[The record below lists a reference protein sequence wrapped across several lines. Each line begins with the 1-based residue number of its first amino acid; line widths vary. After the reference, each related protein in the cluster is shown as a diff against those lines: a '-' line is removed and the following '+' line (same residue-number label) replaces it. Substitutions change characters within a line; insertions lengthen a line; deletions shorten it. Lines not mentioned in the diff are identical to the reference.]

1 MNSPTL
7 VEKDTDMR
15 PQPDPQAGD
24 WPRVCAER
32 PLRVTV
38 IGAGVVGLSSAIWL
52 QRAGHAVTLID
63 RLSPMDP
70 EAYRGASSFGNAC
83 TMAFGACLPVAMPG
97 ILAQVPGMLLDR
109 TSPLS
114 IFWRDFPQLVPWLWS
129 FVRASTPSEV
139 DRIVGHLG
147 AWLRAAPAGHDSLID
162 EAGVP
167 NLLRQN
173 GCLYLF
179 RNEQEYQAAQAGIRL
194 REREGVRMAI
204 LDADQIR
211 EREPALAPLYH
222 KGLCFLDAYS
232 LDDPY
237 RYVQGLMQVF
247 QGRGG
252 RYIQA
257 DVRHIDRRGPDIV
270 VREPG
275 REHPCD
281 RLVIAGGAWS
291 AALAALVGDRVRL
304 NTERGYHVLF
314 PEAARLL
321 HAPTCYPAHGFYM
334 TPTTQGLRAAGTVE
348 LGGLGRPPRSV
359 RTDVIE
365 RTLRTLLPDAGPAGR
380 TWLGFRPSMPDS
392 LPVIGPS
399 PRDDRVFYAFGH
411 GHIGLTLAGI
421 SGRTIATLVSGQ
433 AVPLDLTPLRINRF

>member
-1 MNSPTL
+1 MNSSTTL
-7 VEKDTDMR
+7 GDPAGTRLPSGAPHVAW
-15 PQPDPQAGD
+15 PDVSAGQG
-24 WPRVCAER
+24 
-32 PLRVTV
+32 LRVTV
-38 IGAGVVGLSSAIWL
+38 VGAGVVGLSCALWL
-52 QRAGHAVTLID
+52 QRAGHTVTVLD
-63 RLSPMDP
+63 RLSPDDP

-97 ILAQVPGMLLDR
+97 ILAQVPGMLMDR
-109 TSPLS
+109 SSPLS

-129 FVRASTPSEV
+129 FVRSATPSQV
-139 DRIVGHLG
+139 DRIVAILG
-147 AWLRAAPAGHDSLID
+147 AWLRAAPAGHDPLIA

-179 RNEQEYQAAQAGIRL
+179 RNEQEYRAAQPGIRL
-194 REREGVRMAI
+194 REREGVRMEI
-204 LDADQIR
+204 LDAAQIR

-237 RYVQGLMQVF
+237 RYVQGLMQAF
-247 QGRGG
+247 KGRGG
-252 RYIQA
+252 RFVQA

-270 VREPG
+270 VRG
-275 REHPCD
+275 QDREHPGD

-291 AALAALVGDRVRL
+291 GALAARVGDRVRL

-314 PEAARLL
+314 PEAAGLL
-321 HAPTCYPAHGFYM
+321 QAPTCYPAHGFYM
-334 TPTTQGLRAAGTVE
+334 TPTAQGLRAAGTVE
-348 LGGLGRPPRSV
+348 LGGLGRPARAV

-365 RTLRTLLPDAGPAGR
+365 RTLRVLVPDAGPAGR

-399 PRDDRVFYAFGH
+399 PRDARVFYAFGH

-421 SGRTIATLVSGQ
+421 SGRALATLK
-433 AVPLDLTPLRINRF
+433 LYLY